1 MRKLIFALSLL
12 IVIQACSGGYSFTGG
27 SVGEAETINVNF
39 IANKAAQVNP
49 SLSQQLTEQ
58 IKDIFV
64 QQTPL
69 ELTAGKA
76 DLLVEGFISDYRV
89 QPISAQSNET
99 TSQSR
104 FTITIQITFTNF
116 LEPDK
121 SYQQSF
127 SRYRDYNSTNLFG
140 DVEQQLVGEIIV
152 ELSEDVMNRAIANW

>member
-1 MRKLIFALSLL
+1 MRKLLFAIPLFIL
-12 IVIQACSGGYSFTGG
+12 IQACSGGYSFTGG
-27 SVGEAETINVNF
+27 SVGEAKTLNVNF

-49 SLSQQLTEQ
+49 TLSQRLTEQ

-69 ELTAGKA
+69 ELASGRA

-89 QPISAQSNET
+89 APISAQTNET

-121 SYQQSF
+121 SYDQRF

-140 DVEQQLVGEIIV
+140 DVEQQLVEEIIV
-152 ELSEDVMNRAIANW
+152 ELSEDVMNRAISNW

>member
-1 MRKLIFALSLL
+1 MRSLL
-12 IVIQACSGGYSFTGG
+12 LFAPILFVLAACSGGYSFTGG
-27 SVGEAETINVNF
+27 SVGEAKTLNVNF
-39 IANKAAQVNP
+39 IVNKAAQVNP
-49 SLSQQLTEQ
+49 TLSQQLTEQ

-69 ELTAGKA
+69 ELTSGKA
-76 DLLVEGFISDYRV
+76 DLLVEGSITDYRV
-89 QPISAQSNET
+89 QPISAQNNET

-116 LEPDK
+116 IEPDK
-121 SYQQSF
+121 SYDQQF

-140 DVEQQLVGEIIV
+140 DVENTLVQEIIV